1 MPPAARIA
9 DMHTC
14 PMSTGPVPHVGGP
27 VMLGCPTVL
36 IGGMPAARVGDM
48 VTCCGPPDTIAIGSP
63 TVFIGGM
70 PAARMG
76 DMCAHGGTIVMGFPQ
91 VLIGEMGGAPT
102 IPSIPSL
109 PSLTGLSIRLPEI
122 HIPVPSIALE
132 LPHLTLPRLKK
143 LHLPSLVAS
152 FGKGLFEGVMNKQNL
167 EMFVARSALVALGAN
182 PELVGAAMALYGAY
196 SLYQTCDQ
204 MGDGNALAGMA
215 KLGSALASGNA
226 NDYAHLAGNLASI
239 AVMGKANDAVDD
251 AALTGTRNANA
262 ISKVDDA
269 LNDASKAG
277 KAGKAAKASSAAG
290 KIAKAGDK
298 IDRASAAAGQAQE
311 NADENHSGIL
321 GLV

>member
-27 VMLGCPTVL
+27 VMVGCPTVL

-48 VTCCGPPDTIAIGSP
+48 VTCCGPPDVISMGSP
-63 TVFIGGM
+63 SVFIGGM

-76 DMCAHGGTIVMGFPQ
+76 DMCAHGGTITIGFPL
-91 VLIGEMGGAPT
+91 VNIGEMGGAPT

-109 PSLTGLSIRLPEI
+109 PSLSGLSISLPEI
-122 HIPVPSIALE
+122 HIPVPCISLE
-132 LPHLTLPRLKK
+132 LPHLTIPKLKK
-143 LHLPSLVAS
+143 LHLPSLVSS
-152 FGKGLFEGVMNKQNL
+152 FGQGLFEGLVNKQNL
-167 EMFVARSALVALGAN
+167 EMFAARTALVALGAN
-182 PELVGAAMALYGAY
+182 PELVGAAMAMYGAY
-196 SLYQTCDQ
+196 SLYKTCDQ
-204 MGDGNALAGMA
+204 MGNGNPAAGLA

-226 NDYAHLAGNLASI
+226 NDYAHLAGSLASI

-251 AALTGTRNANA
+251 AALTGARNANA

-269 LNDASKAG
+269 LDDASKSG
-277 KAGKAAKASSAAG
+277 NAGKAAKATNAAG

-298 IDRASAAAGQAQE
+298 IDRASAAAGQAQD
-311 NADENHSGIL
+311 NADEHHTGIL
-321 GLV
+321 GI

>member
-1 MPPAARIA
+1 MPPAARIS
-9 DMHTC
+9 DLHTC

-27 VMLGCPTVL
+27 VMMGCPTVL

-48 VTCCGPPDTIAIGSP
+48 VTCVGPPDTIAMGSP

-76 DMCAHGGTIVMGFPQ
+76 DMCAHGGTITIGYPQ
-91 VLIGEMGGAPT
+91 VMIGEMGGAPT

-109 PSLTGLSIRLPEI
+109 PAMPGLSISLPEI

-132 LPHLTLPRLKK
+132 LPHLTVPKLKK
-143 LHLPSLVAS
+143 LHLPSLVGA
-152 FGKGLFEGVMNKQNL
+152 FGKGLFEGLVNKQNL
-167 EMFVARSALVALGAN
+167 EMFAARTALVALGAN

-196 SLYQTCDQ
+196 SLYKTCDQ
-204 MGDGNALAGMA
+204 MGDGNPAAGLA
-215 KLGSALASGNA
+215 KLGKALASGNA

-251 AALTGTRNANA
+251 AALTGARNANA

-269 LNDASKAG
+269 LDDASKAG
-277 KAGKAAKASSAAG
+277 NAGKAAKATNAAG
-290 KIAKAGDK
+290 KIAKAGDQ

-311 NADENHSGIL
+311 NADEHHSGIL
-321 GLV
+321 GI